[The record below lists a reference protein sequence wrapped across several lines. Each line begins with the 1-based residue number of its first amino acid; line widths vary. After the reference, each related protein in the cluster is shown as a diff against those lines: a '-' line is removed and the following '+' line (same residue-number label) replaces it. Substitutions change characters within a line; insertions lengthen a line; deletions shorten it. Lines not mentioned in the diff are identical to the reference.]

1 MNLTLIQ
8 SITHHHHQIHCLP
21 LIYRL
26 LPAPTHRYDR
36 HQEQEDEVELIG
48 EQQQS
53 SSTSSSSSSSARKQI
68 PPYLQRAQYLPLG
81 VEDFGDGGAF
91 PEIHVV
97 QYPLNMSKPGMK
109 SSAVVAVNVAE
120 TGEVRF
126 DSIVKQGSNRN
137 RLVQSTLNDIKAAK
151 DGGDRDLLAL
161 PGEKEEA
168 ETADKTRLALEALVN
183 GKIKSSKPV
192 SGGSVQKDP
201 DEPTYIRYAPDP
213 NAIGYVRCH
222 VVCHVVC
229 CSSLLM
235 LPFLVAYSL
244 RLVVHC
250 LTFVLTHCACACV
263 HIAISSHPAIRS

>member
-1 MNLTLIQ
+1 MICFNEFDFDPLRHSPSSNT
-8 SITHHHHQIHCLP
+8 LP
-21 LIYRL
+21 LLYRL

-36 HQEQEDEVELIG
+36 HQEQEDEEVELVG

-53 SSTSSSSSSSARKQI
+53 SSTSSSSSSSSSARKQI

-81 VEDFGDGGAF
+81 AEDFGDGGAF

-97 QYPLNMSKPGMK
+97 QYPMNMGKPGVK
-109 SSAVVAVNVAE
+109 SSAVVAVNVDE

-137 RLVQSTLNDIKAAK
+137 RLVQSTINDIKAAK

-168 ETADKTRLALEALVN
+168 ETADKTRQALEALLN

-192 SGGSVQKDP
+192 SGGNVQKDP

-213 NAIGYVRCH
+213 NAIGYVLCR
-222 VVCHVVC
+222 VF
-229 CSSLLM
+229 CSLSLLI
-235 LPFLVAYSL
+235 LCVVAYS
-244 RLVVHC
+244 
-250 LTFVLTHCACACV
+250 
-263 HIAISSHPAIRS
+263 I